1 MAIWIGLVLLFF
13 LFSFFLGMKNS
24 LKVTPFSG
32 KGMVSHK
39 FLFLEKKIAKNCDE
53 KPLFPMS
60 QPL

>member
-1 MAIWIGLVLLFF
+1 
-13 LFSFFLGMKNS
+13 MKNS

-53 KPLFPMS
+53 KTLFREGSGGWGALVTFMS
-60 QPL
+60 TGLHI